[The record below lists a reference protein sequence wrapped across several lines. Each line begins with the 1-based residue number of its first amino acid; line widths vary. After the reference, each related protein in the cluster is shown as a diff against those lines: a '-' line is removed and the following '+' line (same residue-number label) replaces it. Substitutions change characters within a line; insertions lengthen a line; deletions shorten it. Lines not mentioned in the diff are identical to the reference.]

1 MLGFSFSYIFIY
13 KQIKLFMEEKPKFK
27 LPTEEIE
34 LPSKGLIYPEDNP
47 LSSGKVEMKYMTA
60 LEEDILTNQ
69 NYISSGIVYDKLI
82 ESLLITKINIDDLIQ
97 GDKDALL
104 IAARILGY
112 GKDYKIKTVNEQ
124 GNIDDKIVDLTKLK
138 DKYLNPKDLLQERTN
153 EFSFTLPNTKTD
165 ITFKLLTHG
174 DEKKLGKEIEGL
186 KKLFPNKPTPELST
200 RLKYI
205 ITSVNGDRET
215 KTIREFVDKGLLAID
230 SRELRHEIKKVS
242 PGVDLTYR
250 ENEDDT
256 EGIRI
261 PINLNFFWP
270 ESTI

>member
-1 MLGFSFSYIFIY
+1 MS
-13 KQIKLFMEEKPKFK
+13 EEPKFK
-27 LPTEEIE
+27 MPTEEVE
-34 LPSKGLIYPEDNP
+34 LPSLGLLYPLDSP

-69 NYISSGIVYDKLI
+69 NYIANGTVYDKLI
-82 ESLLITKINIDDLIQ
+82 ESLLITKINFDDILQ

-112 GKDYKIKTVNEQ
+112 GKEYKIKAINED
-124 GNIDDKIVDLTKLK
+124 GVYSDKIVDLTKLK
-138 DKYLNPKDLLQERTN
+138 DKKLDPKDVKTERVN
-153 EFSFTLPNTKTD
+153 EFSYELPNRGNL

-174 DEKKLGKEIEGL
+174 DDKKISKEIEGL
-186 KKLFPNKPTPELST
+186 KKIFPNKPTPELST
-200 RLKYI
+200 RLKHI
-205 ITSVNGDRET
+205 ITSVDGDRET

-230 SRELRHEIKKVS
+230 SRELRNEIKRVS
-242 PGVDLTYR
+242 PGVDLLYKD
-250 ENEDDT
+250 NEDDA

>member
-1 MLGFSFSYIFIY
+1 MN
-13 KQIKLFMEEKPKFK
+13 EEQKFK
-27 LPTEEIE
+27 TPTETIE

-69 NYISSGIVYDKLI
+69 NYIQNGTVYDKLI
-82 ESLLITKINIDDLIQ
+82 ESLLINKININDLIQ

-104 IAARILGY
+104 IAARVLGY
-112 GKDYKIKTVNEQ
+112 GKDYKIKIVNDE
-124 GNIDDKIVDLTKLK
+124 GNVIDKIVDLSKLK
-138 DKYLNPKDLLQERTN
+138 DKELNPSDLLQERVN
-153 EFSFTLPNTKTD
+153 EFGFTLPHTKTNV
-165 ITFKLLTHG
+165 TFKLLTHS
-174 DEKKLGKEIEGL
+174 DEKKIDKEIEGL
-186 KKLFPNKPTPELST
+186 KKLFPNKPAPELST
-200 RLKYI
+200 RFKYI

-215 KTIREFVDKGLLAID
+215 KNIREFVEKGLLAMD
-230 SRELRHEIKKVS
+230 SKELRNEIKRVS
-242 PGVDLTYR
+242 PGIDLVYKD
-250 ENEDDT
+250 NESDA

>member
-1 MLGFSFSYIFIY
+1 MS
-13 KQIKLFMEEKPKFK
+13 QEPKFK
-27 LPTEEIE
+27 LPTETIE
-34 LPSKGLIYPEDNP
+34 LPSQGLLYPKDNP

-69 NYISSGIVYDKLI
+69 NYIANGTVYDKLI
-82 ESLLITKINIDDLIQ
+82 ESLLITKINVDDLLQ

-112 GKDYKIKTVNEQ
+112 GKDYKIKAINEN
-124 GNIDDKIVDLTKLK
+124 GNYVDKIVDLSKLK
-138 DKYLNPKDLLQERTN
+138 DKLINEKDLNEDKTN
-153 EFSFTLPNTKTD
+153 EFTFTLPNTGTN

-174 DEKKLGKEIEGL
+174 DEKKIRKEIEGL
-186 KKLFPNKPTPELST
+186 NKLFPNKPKPELST

-205 ITSVNGDRET
+205 ITSVEGERDT

-230 SRELRHEIKKVS
+230 SRELRNEIKRVS
-242 PGVDLTYR
+242 PGVDLIYK
-250 ENEDDT
+250 ENEDDV